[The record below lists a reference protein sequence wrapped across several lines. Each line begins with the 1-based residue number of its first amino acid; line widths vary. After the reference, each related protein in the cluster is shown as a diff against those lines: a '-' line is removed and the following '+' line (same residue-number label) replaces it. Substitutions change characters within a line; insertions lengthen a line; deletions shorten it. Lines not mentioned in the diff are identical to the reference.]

1 MIEYEISPATGNRSL
16 IGMFSTERG
25 EPRAR
30 QQRPWRSVGETN
42 DASTSD
48 SVGELNDAGSSASVG
63 LANFADQKRI
73 GAILTTLLRLSNDYF
88 DDFRQPMSQVSI
100 QAALAFFQRHSEAN
114 VPALSAEPSGYV
126 IATWRRG
133 REVLT
138 MRFKEGAM
146 IQFALARELPGE
158 PCLKRTWGA
167 TTVESL
173 AEARFTGATL
183 LFA

>member
-1 MIEYEISPATGNRSL
+1 MIEYEMSPATGNGSL
-16 IGMFSTERG
+16 SGMFSTERSG
-25 EPRAR
+25 PRA
-30 QQRPWRSVGETN
+30 RPWRSIGETS
-42 DASTSD
+42 DASTSE
-48 SVGELNDAGSSASVG
+48 SVGEPNDAGSSASVG
-63 LANFADQKRI
+63 LTIFADQKRI
-73 GAILTTLLRLSNDYF
+73 SAILTTLLRLSNDYL
-88 DDFRQPMSQVSI
+88 DDFGHPMSQTSI
-100 QAALAFFQRHSEAN
+100 QAALAFFQRHAKAM

-167 TTVESL
+167 TTVESWG
-173 AEARFTGATL
+173 EARFTGATL